1 MVPNNSSPLFNVNV
15 TDPYHFLSMLQTI
28 MHFYVPAPSHFLS
41 MLQTIML
48 VDVIDPYHF
57 LSMLQTK
64 KLVDVKIFD
73 LNTPTHSITL
83 YLVVLNLFWL
93 AEHFWKFWGKLIS
106 RNFFRELKKNFSS
119 QNITKIT
126 SFFSPKTIVK
136 VRNKKIRG
144 TFGESSRNTSWK
156 TLV

>member
-1 MVPNNSSPLFNVNV
+1 LVPNNSSPLFNVDV
-15 TDPYHFLSMLQTI
+15 IDPYHFLSMLQTI

-73 LNTPTHSITL
+73 LNTPTHFDML
-83 YLVVLNLFWL
+83 WDLD
-93 AEHFWKFWGKLIS
+93 KFLSKFYTYSGCKKDCMWGKIVYT
-106 RNFFRELKKNFSS
+106 RC
-119 QNITKIT
+119 KIQR
-126 SFFSPKTIVK
+126 V
-136 VRNKKIRG
+136 
-144 TFGESSRNTSWK
+144 
-156 TLV
+156 